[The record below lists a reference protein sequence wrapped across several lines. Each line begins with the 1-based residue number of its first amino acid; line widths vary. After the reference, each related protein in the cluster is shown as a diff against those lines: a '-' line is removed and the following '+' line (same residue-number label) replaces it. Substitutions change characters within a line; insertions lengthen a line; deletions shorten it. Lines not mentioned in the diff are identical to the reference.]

1 MLSHWGV
8 PTERIETALI
18 VIAIAVS
25 IQTLTILAALTALAV
40 AWRRGRQELDARYQ
54 ALTLRL
60 DEVIAQARDA
70 ITQAREASAAVGRA
84 TERAS
89 NVMGDAS
96 DVVRNIAQAVGGPR
110 TLLVAG
116 AASAAGR
123 LLDRWRRRER

>member
-1 MLSHWGV
+1 MPS
-8 PTERIETALI
+8 ERIETALI
-18 VIAIAVS
+18 VIAIAAS
-25 IQTLTILAALTALAV
+25 IQTLTILAAVAALAI
-40 AWRRGRQELDARYQ
+40 AWRRAQHELDARYH
-54 ALTLRL
+54 ALAERL
-60 DEVIAQARDA
+60 DEVILQARDA
-70 ITQAREASAAVGRA
+70 MAQAREASAAVGRA

-123 LLDRWRRRER
+123 LLDRWRRRSDDRQR